1 MPNTNYNLNEEP
13 ILMYFYSVKFPTN
26 NQPELTITECPIQMQ
41 KWRQINSRLK
51 GNDTIDYYKPLPNQE
66 YKVPPIEVTEVGKIV
81 HGTNMV
87 LMEPN
92 KNFYIQKLAEEYNNR
107 IKELDK
113 TRTKYEQ
120 FIQELQV
127 MK

>member
-1 MPNTNYNLNEEP
+1 MSNTNYNLNEEP
-13 ILMYFYSVKFPTN
+13 ILMYFYSVKFPTQN
-26 NQPELTITECPIQMQ
+26 RSDITITEHPVYMQ
-41 KWRQINSRLK
+41 KWRQVNSRLR
-51 GNDTIDYYKPLPNQE
+51 GDDTIDYYKPLPNQDH
-66 YKVPPIEVTEVGKIV
+66 KVPPVEVTEVGKIV

-120 FIQELQV
+120 FVQELHA

>member
-13 ILMYFYSVKFPTN
+13 ILMYFYSVKFPTTN
-26 NQPELTITECPIQMQ
+26 HPELTITECPIQMQ

-87 LMEPN
+87 LTEPN
-92 KNFYIQKLAEEYNNR
+92 KKFYITKLTEEYNKR
-107 IKELDK
+107 IEELNK

-120 FIQELQV
+120 FVKTLSGME
-127 MK
+127 